1 MVDKLHSNPNP
12 LLNTSMDRRE
22 AIERGL
28 RFGAGL
34 VLIGMLPPSLS
45 GCAIDDVLEPAAADN
60 KGLVGMSLTPA
71 PDAEI
76 LLAPYKVGDLLDE
89 QYKFVAVERAQDNHL
104 RICLVDVEHGGT
116 MEIELFRHAHGDV
129 RPVASTD
136 LWEFYTYNAS
146 RGDSKTPSHVKDVVS
161 HLATNISEIE
171 HKAKVLALN
180 KSVCLFSER
189 TF

>member
-1 MVDKLHSNPNP
+1 MVDKIQPHPSPI
-12 LLNTSMDRRE
+12 LNASMDRRE

-45 GCAIDDVLEPAAADN
+45 GCAAEDALEPTIAGKA
-60 KGLVGMSLTPA
+60 GLVGMSLTPA

-76 LLAPYKVGDLLDE
+76 LLAPYSIGDLLDE
-89 QYKFVAVERAQDNHL
+89 QYKFISVERAQDNHL

-116 MEIELFRHAHGDV
+116 MEVELFRHAANGT
-129 RPVASTD
+129 RPVAATEH
-136 LWEFYTYNAS
+136 WEFYTYNAAK
-146 RGDSKTPSHVKDVVS
+146 GDSKTPSHVKDVIS
-161 HLATNISEIE
+161 HLATNILEIE
-171 HKAKVLALN
+171 NNADILSLN
-180 KSVCLFSER
+180 KTVALFSER